1 MLEDMILL
9 IILKIQNKLNWLI
22 ITLRYFDKCLVKMF
36 ISTKI
41 STLNVLSMIFIQK
54 AEPSIIKS

>member
-9 IILKIQNKLNWLI
+9 IIFKIQNKLNWLI

-36 ISTKI
+36 ISIKI